1 MLSKQKIIMYLRKSR
16 SDAQFES
23 VEEVVQRHE
32 KQLQE
37 FCMRVFK
44 EPIPEENIL
53 REVVSGETI
62 DDRPEMRKLL
72 TLIENG
78 VVASVIVIEPQRL
91 SRGSFGDIDRIVNT
105 FRYSNCKVITP
116 NKSYDLN
123 DKFDRK
129 YFEQELLRG
138 NDYLEYV
145 KEILVRGRIR
155 STEDG
160 LYTGSKSVFGYD
172 KKKLKKGYTLIP
184 NDDADT
190 VKYIFAQFLAGTGT
204 TNLAHHL
211 FDIGAKSQTGKP
223 WTANMVRNIL
233 MNTIYIGVVSW
244 GRRGTKKTM
253 KNGEI
258 ISTRPVSNEY
268 ITAKGLHDPLISKED
283 FDKAQELL
291 KSSSAKSVRADRE
304 LKNPLAGLVKCKFC
318 GGTMIR
324 RPYDKRDIP
333 TLLCKTY
340 GCKCVSSDLDAV
352 EQRVLELL
360 RNELSEYKYY
370 VANYEEEHKSNAS
383 TYTKQI
389 RKIDKDLQKAKED
402 LQNALIKYNQNKITE
417 EEYIFLRNYTLN
429 EENRLKAQKNAL
441 NEQLAIDE
449 VSNKRKAIPILECCL
464 DEYPNLSV
472 KDRHDVLKSIVQKIE
487 YSKAKDGRWGDVDKH
502 SFELTL
508 YLKI

>member
-23 VEEVVQRHE
+23 VEEVVARHE
-32 KQLQE
+32 KQLQD
-37 FCMRVFK
+37 FCMRAFG
-44 EPIPEENIL
+44 EPIPQENIF

-62 DDRPEMRKLL
+62 DDRPEMRRLL
-72 TLIENG
+72 SLIENG

-116 NKSYDLN
+116 TKSYDLN

-160 LYTGSKSVFGYD
+160 LYTGSRNVFGYD

-190 VKYIFAQFLAGTGT
+190 VKYMFAKFLEGMGT

-211 FDIGAKSQTGKP
+211 IDLGIKSQTGKA
-223 WTANMVRNIL
+223 WTPAMTRNVL
-233 MNTIYIGVVSW
+233 QNTIYVGLVTW
-244 GRRGTKKTM
+244 GKRETKKTM

-258 ISTRPVSNEY
+258 ISTRPISDNY
-268 ITAKGLHDPLISKED
+268 ISVKGLHDPLVSKED

-291 KSSSAKSVRADRE
+291 KAAPSKNVGKDKS
-304 LKNPLAGLVKCKFC
+304 LKNALAGLVKCKFC
-318 GGTMIR
+318 GETMVR
-324 RPYDKRDIP
+324 RPYDKRPVP
-333 TLLCKTY
+333 TLICRTY

-352 EQRVLELL
+352 EERVIEIL
-360 RNELSEYKYY
+360 RKELSDYQYY
-370 VANYEEEHKSNAS
+370 VANYEEEHKPNAS
-383 TYTKQI
+383 TYAKQI
-389 RKIDKDLQKAKED
+389 KKIDKDLQKAKED
-402 LQNALIKYNQNKITE
+402 LQNALIKYNQNKITDD
-417 EEYIFLRNYTLN
+417 EYIFLRNYTLA
-429 EENRLKAQKNAL
+429 EENRLKKQKNAL

-449 VSNKRKAIPILECCL
+449 VAGKRKAIPILERCL
-464 DEYPNLSV
+464 EEYPNLSI
-472 KDRHDVLKSIVQKIE
+472 KDRHDVLTSIISKIE
-487 YSKAKDGRWGDVDKH
+487 YSKTEGGRWKEEARN
-502 SFELTL
+502 SFELTID
-508 YLKI
+508 LKI